1 MKVTASTPRG
11 HDEDVSASMWPRNPL
26 GCLQLGVSVDTK
38 RFLLALDGD
47 EAVLKTISSLA
58 KAYYEV
64 RATRD
69 PMRWL
74 GWLQGSENVAVV
86 VTEHVLRN
94 SNGVTLLE
102 TARTTRPDA
111 RRVLMTTYHDL
122 AGIVAGLHS
131 GAIERLVQ
139 KPFTRTELITALL
152 PENVPA
158 NASHRASA

>member
-1 MKVTASTPRG
+1 MRDP
-11 HDEDVSASMWPRNPL
+11 
-26 GCLQLGVSVDTK
+26 VDTK

-47 EAVLKTISSLA
+47 DVVLKTIARLA
-58 KAYYEV
+58 SAYYEV

-69 PMRWL
+69 PVRWL

-102 TARTTRPDA
+102 TARTTCPTA

-131 GAIERLVQ
+131 GVIERLVQ
-139 KPFTRTELITALL
+139 KPFTRGELMTAIL

-158 NASHRASA
+158 DASQRASA

>member
-1 MKVTASTPRG
+1 
-11 HDEDVSASMWPRNPL
+11 
-26 GCLQLGVSVDTK
+26 VDTK

-47 EAVLKTISSLA
+47 DAVLKTIARVAS
-58 KAYYEV
+58 AYYEV

-74 GWLQGSENVAVV
+74 GWLQGTQDVAVV

-102 TARTTRPDA
+102 TARTTCPGA

-139 KPFTRTELITALL
+139 KPFTRAEMMTALL
-152 PENVPA
+152 PESVPA
-158 NASHRASA
+158 SAGQRASA